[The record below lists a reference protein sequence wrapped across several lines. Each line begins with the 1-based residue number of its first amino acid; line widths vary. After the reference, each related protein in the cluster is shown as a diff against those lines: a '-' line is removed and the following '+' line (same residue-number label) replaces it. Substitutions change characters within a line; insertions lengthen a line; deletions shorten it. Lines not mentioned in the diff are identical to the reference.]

1 LLLMGFYS
9 GGVKKLTPPFNFS
22 EGVEGVSA
30 TLEKNKNGGFFIINE
45 IQTFSGEL
53 PFIIGPFM
61 VGSMWKDCFRIVG

>member
-1 LLLMGFYS
+1 MGFYS

-45 IQTFSGEL
+45 IQTFR
-53 PFIIGPFM
+53 
-61 VGSMWKDCFRIVG
+61 GSFLSL